1 MVMITG
7 FNRHHIVSELFHSF
21 QRLIDL
27 AFIDG
32 DLRLHLWIYHLDNH
46 VLLLYQ
52 TKIKGHCSAR
62 SCFFLKKRQQQILVA
77 WWPWIWIFMPRQI
90 KYSPH
95 IMAMFCCCCCWF
107 AFEFCRAKF
116 KQQQRQHIDKQT
128 NKHRALTTL
137 LASANVP
144 CSCLS
149 DLIFFTYLF
158 DFWNIFLLWLKLW
171 LYTVIGCVQVCAV

>member
-27 AFIDG
+27 AFIGG

-128 NKHRALTTL
+128 NIEHWQLCWLRPM
-137 LASANVP
+137 SHVHVWVIW
-144 CSCLS
+144 SS
-149 DLIFFTYLF
+149 SLIFLTFE
-158 DFWNIFLLWLKLW
+158 IFFFSGLS
-171 LYTVIGCVQVCAV
+171 YDYIQ